1 MSRLCQ
7 VSLTVCRIHRTDV
20 NLPCEPYSK
29 WACEHHGMLC
39 PYRMYL
45 TSRRNEPVERRL
57 DEDAHV
63 WCEFI
68 LYTETKTCLPLERRS
83 EVIAI

>member
-1 MSRLCQ
+1 
-7 VSLTVCRIHRTDV
+7 
-20 NLPCEPYSK
+20 
-29 WACEHHGMLC
+29 MLC

-68 LYTETKTCLPLERRS
+68 LHTDTQVRLPLERRS
-83 EVIAI
+83 EVMAI